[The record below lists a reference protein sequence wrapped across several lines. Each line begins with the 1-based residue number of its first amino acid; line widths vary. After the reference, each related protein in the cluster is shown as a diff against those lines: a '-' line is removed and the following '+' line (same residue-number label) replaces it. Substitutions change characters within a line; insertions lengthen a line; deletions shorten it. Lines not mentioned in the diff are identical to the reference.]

1 MQVTDACQSGL
12 CISTKSDKSLFVSIM
27 LFTQCTT
34 ILCMWY
40 CYASVSRATRHTAVR
55 HCSLLVYQSVNY
67 ALVGGATVI
76 TFSVSHYC
84 FYARGFFVIVL
95 NGEL

>member
-1 MQVTDACQSGL
+1 
-12 CISTKSDKSLFVSIM
+12 M
-27 LFTQCTT
+27 LVNLALHIDEIRQEFICKYHAFHAVYND
-34 ILCMWY
+34 IVH
-40 CYASVSRATRHTAVR
+40 VSRAMRHTAVR

-76 TFSVSHYC
+76 TLSVSHYC

>member
-1 MQVTDACQSGL
+1 M
-12 CISTKSDKSLFVSIM
+12 
-27 LFTQCTT
+27 
-34 ILCMWY
+34 
-40 CYASVSRATRHTAVR
+40 RHTTVR

-76 TFSVSHYC
+76 TLSVSHYC

>member
-1 MQVTDACQSGL
+1 M
-12 CISTKSDKSLFVSIM
+12 KSDKSLFVSIM

-40 CYASVSRATRHTAVR
+40 CYASVGRATAVR
-55 HCSLLVYQSVNY
+55 HYSLLVYQSVNY
-67 ALVGGATVI
+67 ALVGRATVI
-76 TFSVSHYC
+76 TFVSHYC